1 MKLKSLCNASGEIG
15 SKRCTFIRNLT
26 IMQLIIII
34 SVIFIQPLR
43 AGINTQTVTLSFE
56 KVSLKTIFK
65 EINRQ
70 TGYEFIY
77 NSQMLEKAHPVSIK
91 LEKVTIIEALDACF
105 KEQPFSY
112 VIEGKTIVVT
122 PKSKQIQEITISG
135 KICDKN
141 GTPLTGANIQ
151 IKGTTKG
158 TTSDLSGNYS
168 IKAPEN
174 AILVIGFIGYKK
186 LEIYVAGNTRLNIT
200 MIEEAAEL
208 QEIAFISTGYQKI
221 KPEQSTGSLT
231 TIKAKEFDTRVNT
244 TDFLIGLQN
253 KVPGLLI
260 NNDIQ
265 FEGNSLFQIRGIST
279 INGDRQPLIVIDGFP
294 TELSLNMINPN
305 EIESVTVLKDAAAAT
320 VYGVRAS
327 NGVIIIERK
336 KAQIGKPMVNFRT
349 TFGFTPKE
357 NYDRYRWDKDG
368 SNTTIDYSKI
378 VHKTFTSA
386 YWDLA
391 KNPTFGS
398 SFAYSNYTTP
408 DFIRMRQAAGVI
420 TSDEANRELVA
431 LGSYNNTKDYGKL
444 FLRTAVTQTY
454 NMDISGGTDNALYYF
469 TANYY
474 NNDLSN
480 IRDNN
485 NQFKL
490 TGRSS
495 IKFSNRLSMDLAM
508 DFKNRTETSVP
519 LPDINSVYPYE
530 HFQDGD
536 GNALPIQYKSHANP
550 YYNEAI
556 QSLGLLDNMY
566 YPLQDINE
574 IKNHTNVSSNSI
586 TANFHYKIGDG
597 ININFGGIYEKS
609 SSDTKHLASE
619 SSSEAR
625 QYINYYTQIN
635 NGELVYNIP
644 KGSVLK
650 QSKTST
656 KSYTLRA
663 QLNYDKQLND
673 EHSIN
678 LILGSEV
685 RDVLNNSN
693 SATYFGYNDQTL
705 QSQPVNYTML
715 TTYRPSFAAN
725 NSSIYYSSLF
735 GQLYSENRYVSAYS
749 NIVYAY
755 KGKYSVTG
763 SIRVDQSNL
772 FGTDPKYRYK
782 PLWSIGAAWNI
793 HKEKFMQSLDIVK
806 SLKLR
811 MAYGFNGNVA
821 KNVLPQVIA
830 QYSTRNVIPSETIET
845 LKLLSFANS
854 GLRWEQT
861 NNFNIGLDFSLSKK
875 LSGNIDYYIKKSK
888 DVLANN
894 QIDASKGGSYAI
906 VNQASIRNSG
916 FELNITADWITH
928 KNFNWNTGFVFSHN
942 KSTVINVYNSNL
954 TSTSAAS
961 YYVNGSYANYV
972 KGYPIGAIF
981 NYRYA
986 GLNST
991 NGNILIYDKDG
1002 VAKSNLYS
1010 TNKSDVDYVGSSI
1023 PSISI
1028 GLSNRFDIGNF
1039 YLYCMANF
1047 YGGFKVRVPVP
1058 NPSSIRPLK
1067 GATNYW
1073 KQTGDETNPDVL
1085 PNPSNLYSYT
1095 VLGYTD
1101 KYTVN
1106 GAYLTIGD
1114 ITAAYSFRNSRLVKA
1129 AKINSF
1135 EIRVQASN
1143 IYTVAFNKYNYS
1155 MATSS
1160 YAKSYIT
1167 PTYTVGL
1174 YINF

>member
-15 SKRCTFIRNLT
+15 SKRCAFIRNLT

-34 SVIFIQPLR
+34 SVIFIQPLH
-43 AGINTQTVTLSFE
+43 AEANPQTVTLSFD
-56 KVSLKTIFK
+56 KASLKTIFK
-65 EINRQ
+65 EIHRQ

-77 NSQMLEKAHPVSIK
+77 NSQMLDKAHPVSVK
-91 LEKVTIIEALDACF
+91 LEKVTINEALDICF
-105 KEQPFSY
+105 KGQPFSY
-112 VIEGKTIVVT
+112 VIEGKTIVVK
-122 PKSKQIQEITISG
+122 PIYKKQDITISG
-135 KICDKN
+135 KIVDKK
-141 GTPLTGANIQ
+141 GEPLPGANIQ

-168 IKAPEN
+168 IMAPEN

-186 LEIYVAGNTRLNIT
+186 LEVYVAGNTNLNIT
-200 MIEEAAEL
+200 MTEEAAEL
-208 QEIAFISTGYQKI
+208 QEVAFISTGYQKI

-231 TIKAKEFDTRVNT
+231 TIRAKEFDTRVNT

-260 NNDIQ
+260 NNDVQ

-279 INGDRQPLIVIDGFP
+279 INGNKQPLIVVDGYP
-294 TELSLNMINPN
+294 TELSLDMINPN
-305 EIESVTVLKDAAAAT
+305 EIESITVLKDAAAAT

-327 NGVIIIERK
+327 NGVIVIERK
-336 KAQIGKPMVNFRT
+336 KARIGKPMVNFRT

-357 NYDRYRWDKDG
+357 NYNRYRWDKDG
-368 SNTTIDYSKI
+368 SNITIDYSKI

-386 YWDLA
+386 YWGYA
-391 KNPTFGS
+391 KDPTFGS
-398 SFAYSNYTTP
+398 SYSYSNYTTP

-420 TSDEANRELVA
+420 TSDEANRELVD

-444 FLRTAVTQTY
+444 FLRTAATQTY
-454 NMDISGGTDNALYYF
+454 NLDISGGTDNALYYV
-469 TANYY
+469 TANYF
-474 NNDLSN
+474 NSDLSK
-480 IRDNN
+480 IRNNN

-490 TGRSS
+490 SGRST
-495 IKFSNRLSMDLAM
+495 ITFSRRLSMDLTT
-508 DFKNRTETSVP
+508 DFQNREETSVP
-519 LPDINSVYPYE
+519 LPDISSVYPYE
-530 HFQDGD
+530 HFQDSD
-536 GNALPIQYKSHANP
+536 GNYLPIQYKSHANS
-550 YYNEAI
+550 YYNAAI
-556 QSLGLLDNMY
+556 QAIGLLDNMY
-566 YPLQDINE
+566 YPLQDIYE
-574 IKNHTNVSSNSI
+574 IKNHKNVVSNSI
-586 TANFHYKIGDG
+586 NANFRYKIGDG
-597 ININFGGIYEKS
+597 ININFGGVYERS
-609 SSDTKHLASE
+609 TSDTKHLASE

-625 QYINYYTQIN
+625 QYINYYTQIS
-635 NGELVYNIP
+635 NGEFVYNIP
-644 KGSVLK
+644 KGSILQ
-650 QSKTST
+650 QSKAST
-656 KSYTLRA
+656 KCYTLRA
-663 QLNYDKQLND
+663 QLNYDKQLNSA
-673 EHSIN
+673 HSIN
-678 LILGSEV
+678 LILGSEI
-685 RDVLNNSN
+685 RDVLSTSN
-693 SATYFGYNDQTL
+693 SATYFGYNDHTL
-705 QSQPVNYTML
+705 LSQPVDYTL
-715 TTYRPSFAAN
+715 LATYRPSYTAN
-725 NSSIYYSSLF
+725 NSLIYYSSLF
-735 GQLYSENRYVSAYS
+735 GQSYSENRYVSAYS

-763 SIRVDQSNL
+763 SIRIDQSNL
-772 FGTDPKYRYK
+772 FGTDPKYKYK
-782 PLWSIGAAWNI
+782 PLWSLGAAWNI
-793 HKEKFMQSLDIVK
+793 HKERFMQDVSIIK

-811 MAYGFNGNVA
+811 MAYGLNGNVA

-830 QYSTRNVIPSETIET
+830 QYSTRTVIPSEPIET

-861 NNFNIGLDFSLSKK
+861 SNLNVGLDFAFLKK
-875 LSGNIDYYIKKSK
+875 ITGNIDYYVKKST

-906 VNQASIRNSG
+906 VNQSSIRNSG
-916 FELNITADWITH
+916 LEVNLLADWITN
-928 KNFNWNTGFVFSHN
+928 KNFNWNTGIVFSHN
-942 KSTVINVYNSNL
+942 KSKVIDVYNSNL
-954 TSTSAAS
+954 TSTSSAS

-1023 PSISI
+1023 PSINI

-1039 YLYCMANF
+1039 YLYCMVNF

-1058 NPSSIRPLK
+1058 DPSSIRPLK
-1067 GATNYW
+1067 GAANYW
-1073 KQTGDETNPDVL
+1073 KQSGDETNPNML
-1085 PNPSNLYSYT
+1085 PNPNNLYSYT
-1095 VLGYTD
+1095 ILGYTD

-1114 ITAAYSFRNSRLVKA
+1114 LTATYSFRNSRLVKKT
-1129 AKINSF
+1129 KINSF

-1167 PTYTVGL
+1167 PTYTMGL